1 VASLIETLTSLHVD
15 EFTGKITVQKEQVT
29 KIIYFRK
36 GTPVFV
42 ESNVRSETLGQ
53 LLLEKG
59 KIDEE
64 RYRTILERMESTGR
78 RQGEIIVELGFLSAF
93 EVYEA
98 LKSQVHVKFE
108 NTFMLEGAE
117 IVAEEGEQ
125 FLIGITDT
133 PVDFFRAYLDFFQDW
148 VTEPDLGRF
157 PPDKAL
163 SLSAKGRNYLSGRSL
178 HGKELKVVRLLNG
191 RQTLHQILESSPG
204 EETPAFAIVEGLN
217 VMKFI
222 DLVDPLPQRFQRS
235 AAEITS
241 EKALP
246 KEETTT
252 PGARVV
258 DLTEPASPKKGSPIY
273 TLALQ
278 LDQPYPKL
286 LQLPAQA
293 NRFQVKKAFDE
304 MVRQYHLDAIPET
317 YKGEEQKLAEA
328 ALNRLTLAFTV
339 FSDDKRRHE
348 YLQALGRHEA
358 PKEPAPKV
366 KAEVAL
372 QKAHLFIAK
381 KKFDEAEAE
390 IRKAIELD
398 PEESTYHVDLAEL
411 LMARATSQKGPL
423 PNIVETELRLA
434 LKLNS
439 ADARAFFQIGVFFK
453 VQDDLEKARNA
464 FQKVLEIRPNDN
476 KANTELRLI
485 NKRLES
491 RKSEISLLNLFK
503 KKK

>member
-1 VASLIETLTSLHVD
+1 VASLIETLTSLHVE
-15 EFTGKITVQKEQVT
+15 EFSGKITVQKDHIHKT
-29 KIIYFRK
+29 IYFRK
-36 GTPVFV
+36 GTPIFV
-42 ESNVRSETLGQ
+42 DSNVRSETLGQ
-53 LLLEKG
+53 LLLERG
-59 KIDEE
+59 KISETQ
-64 RYRTILERMESTGR
+64 YQAALERMEASGR
-78 RQGEIIVELGFLSAF
+78 RQGEVIVELGFLSAF

-98 LKSQVHVKFE
+98 LRSQVHVKFE

-157 PPDKAL
+157 PSDKAL
-163 SLSAKGRNYLSGRSL
+163 SLNAKGQKYLSGRSL

-191 RQTLHQILESSPG
+191 RQTLPQVLESSPG
-204 EETPAFAIVEGLN
+204 EETPAFAIVEALN
-217 VMKFI
+217 MMKFL
-222 DLVDPLPQRFQRS
+222 DLIDPLPQRFQRS

-241 EKALP
+241 ERALP
-246 KEETTT
+246 KEESTT

-286 LQLPAQA
+286 LHLPAQA
-293 NRFQVKKAFDE
+293 NRFQAKKAFDE
-304 MVRQYHLDAIPET
+304 LVRQYHLDAIPET
-317 YKGEEQKLAEA
+317 YKDEELKLAEA

-358 PKEPAPKV
+358 PTEPAPKV

-381 KKFDEAEAE
+381 KKFEEAEAE

-411 LMARATSQKGPL
+411 IMTRATSRKEPL
-423 PNIVETELRLA
+423 PNTAETELRLA

-439 ADARAFFQIGVFFK
+439 TDARAFFQMGVFFM
-453 VQDDLEKARNA
+453 VQADLEKARNA
-464 FQKVLEIRPNDN
+464 FQKVLEIRPSDN

-491 RKSEISLLNLFK
+491 RKSEINLRNLFK